1 MKRIFLLIL
10 ASVISICTFA
20 LPKDKVNA
28 VTMESY
34 EQNWNDMVGTI
45 ALKNNTNQDIYNVTF
60 QLTYL
65 DMSGKQLDYEEFS
78 QNVNIAPGMT
88 KKINI
93 TAYERDR
100 DYSYYKSEAE
110 YLHPKRFK
118 IKYELKAY
126 NSATSQTDDEYDT
139 ATPTHQ
145 SQPFNNNHS
154 GSSWESLILILLLI
168 IIAAAFYAPLIIL
181 ARNYGRSVPLCILL
195 SFFTT
200 PIAVII
206 ILLIIGKKNDTPQNR
221 Y

>member
-10 ASVISICTFA
+10 VSALSTICTVA
-20 LPKDKVNA
+20 LPKNKVDA

-34 EQNWNDMVGTI
+34 EQNWDDNVGTI

-60 QLTYL
+60 QLIYL

-78 QNVNIAPGMT
+78 QNVDIAPGMT

-93 TAYERDR
+93 TAYESSR
-100 DYSYYKSEAE
+100 DYSYYKSEAG

-126 NSATSQTDDEYDT
+126 NSDTSQTGDDEYDSATSPYQSYSVSNNT
-139 ATPTHQ
+139 A
-145 SQPFNNNHS
+145 
-154 GSSWESLILILLLI
+154 GWESLILILLLF
-168 IIAAAFYAPLIIL
+168 IIAAVFYVPLIIL
-181 ARNYGRSVPLCILL
+181 ARNYGRSVTLCILL
-195 SFFTT
+195 SFLTT
-200 PIAVII
+200 PIVVII
-206 ILLIIGKKNDTPQNR
+206 VLLIIGKKNDTPQNR

>member
-1 MKRIFLLIL
+1 MFLLIL
-10 ASVISICTFA
+10 VSALSICAVA
-20 LPKDKVNA
+20 LPKDKVDA

-34 EQNWNDMVGTI
+34 EQNWDDNVGTI

-60 QLTYL
+60 QLIYL

-78 QNVNIAPGMT
+78 QNVDIAPGMT

-93 TAYERDR
+93 TAYESSR

-118 IKYELKAY
+118 IKFKLIAY
-126 NSATSQTDDEYDT
+126 NSATSQTGDEYDN
-139 ATPTHQ
+139 ATPTYQ
-145 SQPFNNNHS
+145 SHPFNNNPS
-154 GSSWESLILILLLI
+154 GSGWESLLLILLLI

-181 ARNYGRSVPLCILL
+181 ARNYGRSVSLCILL

-206 ILLIIGKKNDTPQNR
+206 ILLIIGKKNEPPQNR

>member
-10 ASVISICTFA
+10 ASALSTICTVA
-20 LPKDKVNA
+20 LPKGKVDA

-34 EQNWNDMVGTI
+34 EQNWDDNVGTI

-93 TAYERDR
+93 TAYESSR

-118 IKYELKAY
+118 IKYELIAY
-126 NSATSQTDDEYDT
+126 NSATSQTGDEYDD
-139 ATPTHQ
+139 ATSPYQ
-145 SQPFNNNHS
+145 SYPVSNNSS
-154 GSSWESLILILLLI
+154 GWESLILIF
-168 IIAAAFYAPLIIL
+168 IIAAAFYVPLIML
-181 ARNYGRSVPLCILL
+181 ARNYGRSVTLCILL

-206 ILLIIGKKNDTPQNR
+206 VLLIIGNKNGTPQNR

>member
-10 ASVISICTFA
+10 ASALSTICTVA
-20 LPKDKVNA
+20 LPKGKVDA

-34 EQNWNDMVGTI
+34 EQNWDDNVGTI

-93 TAYERDR
+93 TAYESSR

-110 YLHPKRFK
+110 YLHPKRF
-118 IKYELKAY
+118 
-126 NSATSQTDDEYDT
+126 
-139 ATPTHQ
+139 
-145 SQPFNNNHS
+145 
-154 GSSWESLILILLLI
+154 
-168 IIAAAFYAPLIIL
+168 
-181 ARNYGRSVPLCILL
+181 
-195 SFFTT
+195 
-200 PIAVII
+200 
-206 ILLIIGKKNDTPQNR
+206 
-221 Y
+221 

>member
-10 ASVISICTFA
+10 AYALSICTFA
-20 LPKDKVNA
+20 LPKGKVSA

-34 EQNWNDMVGTI
+34 EQNWDDNVGTI

-65 DMSGKQLDYEEFS
+65 DMLGKQLDYEEFS
-78 QNVNIAPGMT
+78 QNVNIAPGKT

-93 TAYERDR
+93 TAYESDR
-100 DYSYYKSEAE
+100 DYSYYKSEAD

-126 NSATSQTDDEYDT
+126 NSSTSQTGDEYDD
-139 ATPTHQ
+139 ATTYQ
-145 SQPFNNNHS
+145 SSPDSNNS
-154 GSSWESLILILLLI
+154 LGSFLVILFLV
-168 IIAAAFYAPLIIL
+168 IIAVVFYVPLISL

-206 ILLIIGKKNDTPQNR
+206 ILLIIGKNNDTPQNR

>member
-10 ASVISICTFA
+10 VSALSTICTIA
-20 LPKDKVNA
+20 LPKGKVDA

-34 EQNWNDMVGTI
+34 EQNWDDNVGTI

-60 QLTYL
+60 QLIYL

-78 QNVNIAPGMT
+78 QNVDIAPGMT

-93 TAYERDR
+93 TAYESSR

-110 YLHPKRFK
+110 YLNPKRFK

-126 NSATSQTDDEYDT
+126 NSDTSQTGDEYDD
-139 ATPTHQ
+139 ATSPYQ
-145 SQPFNNNHS
+145 SYPVSNNSS
-154 GSSWESLILILLLI
+154 GWESLILIF
-168 IIAAAFYAPLIIL
+168 IIAAVFYVPLIIL
-181 ARNYGRSVPLCILL
+181 ARNYGRSVTLCILL

-200 PIAVII
+200 PIVVII
-206 ILLIIGKKNDTPQNR
+206 VLLIIGKKNDTPQNR

>member
-10 ASVISICTFA
+10 VSALSTICTVA
-20 LPKDKVNA
+20 LPKGKVNA

-34 EQNWNDMVGTI
+34 EQNWDDNVGTI

-93 TAYERDR
+93 TAYESSR

-126 NSATSQTDDEYDT
+126 NSAISQTGDEYD
-139 ATPTHQ
+139 ATSPYQ
-145 SQPFNNNHS
+145 SYPVSNNSS
-154 GSSWESLILILLLI
+154 GWESLILIF
-168 IIAAAFYAPLIIL
+168 IIAAAFYVPLIML
-181 ARNYGRSVPLCILL
+181 ARNYGRSVTLCILL

-200 PIAVII
+200 PIVVII
-206 ILLIIGKKNDTPQNR
+206 VLLIIGNKNGTPQNR